1 MARAPVVPLVVVWL
15 SLIFALCLQV
25 MPLADGWQVFRPEWI
40 GLMLIYWCIRWNHRS
55 PYVIISKAKLGLTL
69 FLYQ

>member
-40 GLMLIYWCIRWNHRS
+40 GLMLIYWCI
-55 PYVIISKAKLGLTL
+55 
-69 FLYQ
+69 

>member
-25 MPLADGWQVFRPEWI
+25 MPLADVGRFFARS
-40 GLMLIYWCIRWNHRS
+40 GL
-55 PYVIISKAKLGLTL
+55 G
-69 FLYQ
+69 